1 MIKTTVNITIDRIK
15 YSMAYAIIDV
25 TVQTWAGPNESKVM
39 NRESIV
45 VLREELDSRIG
56 DDEDREPVFLFILGE
71 IFQRSMFRVGYGAE
85 VVEIRDMLK
94 IPSMRYLL
102 YYEPGS
108 QPVMDVKF
116 MRLPDKW
123 YEQQAVLLM
132 GMILATKAEGLSLFP
147 NKKEGRCT
155 PEAIARRPISQEEW
169 DAKLRLG
176 WPEYDLENMYS
187 VFVSDEQYE
196 KYLEEEDK
204 DGEEQTRTK
213 GYI

>member
-45 VLREELDSRIG
+45 VLREELDSRIK
-56 DDEDREPVFLFILGE
+56 DDEDREPLFLFILGE
-71 IFQRSMFRVGYGAE
+71 IFQRSMFRIGYGAE

-108 QPVMDVKF
+108 QPVMNVKF
-116 MRLPDKW
+116 MRLPDRW
-123 YEQQAVLLM
+123 YEQQAIMLM

-147 NKKEGRCT
+147 NEKEDRCT
-155 PEAIARRPISQEEW
+155 QGVTIKKPIRQEEW
-169 DAKLRLG
+169 DNKLYMG
-176 WPEYDLENMYS
+176 WPEYLLEKMFY
-187 VFVSDEQYE
+187 VSESAAQYKE
-196 KYLEEEDK
+196 DFEEWKDKKEEE
-204 DGEEQTRTK
+204 
-213 GYI
+213 I

>member
-15 YSMAYAIIDV
+15 YSMAYAIVDV

-56 DDEDREPVFLFILGE
+56 DDEDREPLFLFILGE

-108 QPVMDVKF
+108 QPVMNVKF
-116 MRLPDKW
+116 MRLPDRW
-123 YEQQAVLLM
+123 YEQQAIMLM

-147 NKKEGRCT
+147 NEKEDRGKPGVIDRKV
-155 PEAIARRPISQEEW
+155 ISQEEW
-169 DAKLRLG
+169 DNKLYMG

-187 VFVSDEQYE
+187 VFISDEQYE
-196 KYLEEEDK
+196 KDFEEWK
-204 DGEEQTRTK
+204 NKEE
-213 GYI
+213 I

>member
-15 YSMAYAIIDV
+15 YSMAYAIVDV

-45 VLREELDSRIG
+45 VLREELDRCIK
-56 DDEDREPVFLFILGE
+56 DDEDREPLFLFILGE

-102 YYEPGS
+102 YYEPGE
-108 QPVMDVKF
+108 QPVMNVKF
-116 MRLPDKW
+116 MRLPDRW
-123 YEQQAVLLM
+123 YEQQAILLM

-147 NKKEGRCT
+147 NEKEGRGT
-155 PEAIARRPISQEEW
+155 PEVIDRKTISQEEW
-169 DAKLRLG
+169 DNKLYMG

-187 VFVSDEQYE
+187 VFISD
-196 KYLEEEDK
+196 EEDK